1 MNAAHYTAWW
11 LRRRCLECLV
21 AEAQAEGKAG
31 TDGRKK
37 GGEEVEEA
45 VEALY
50 DEELAYAR
58 QMAEENPKNY
68 QVGRWEVDG

>member
-1 MNAAHYTAWW
+1 M
-11 LRRRCLECLV
+11 
-21 AEAQAEGKAG
+21 
-31 TDGRKK
+31 
-37 GGEEVEEA
+37 EEA